1 MKLCRVADLKGGEI
15 LAKDVMTSDVRVLLS
30 EGTVLRPEYIDK
42 INRIGIIEVY
52 IKEEEKILTE
62 EVVLLKSETE
72 GFFKDRVKSILEKHT
87 YSRNDE
93 LMELSQTA
101 DHIITN
107 ILEEEEVV
115 EKIYDIK
122 ERSSDIYEHSI
133 SICSL
138 ATLTALKL
146 KLPKEKVHDIG
157 VACLLHDLGLRYLTI
172 EYADQDIATLSKIE
186 LAEYMKHPVYGYSAL
201 KDENW
206 ISNVV
211 KNIIL
216 YHHEKLDGTGYP
228 LKAKEIPF
236 ETQIVNICDTF
247 DEMICGIGCKR
258 IKVYEAVEYLKS
270 YRGIKFNSEIV
281 DTFLEFTAVYPAGSQ
296 VLLSDNR
303 IGKVIR
309 QNREFPDRP
318 VIQIMKDKDGKTVN
332 EEIIVDLIKVN
343 NIFIEK
349 VLA

>member
-1 MKLCRVADLKGGEI
+1 MKLCRVENLKGGEI
-15 LAKDVMTSDVRVLLS
+15 LSKDVMTSDVRVLLS
-30 EGTVLRPEYIDK
+30 EGTELRPEYIDK
-42 INRIGIIEVY
+42 INRLGITEVY
-52 IKEEEKILTE
+52 IKEEEKILTQ
-62 EVVLLKSETE
+62 EVVILKSETE

-87 YSRNDE
+87 YSKNDE

-122 ERSSDIYEHSI
+122 ERSCDIYEHSI

-146 KLPKEKVHDIG
+146 KLSKEKVHDIG

-172 EYADQDIATLSKIE
+172 EYADQDISTLSKIE

-206 ISNVV
+206 ISNAV

-216 YHHEKLDGTGYP
+216 YHHERLDGTGYP

-236 ETQIVNICDTF
+236 EKQIVNICDTF

-270 YRGIKFNSEIV
+270 YRGIKFNSDIV

-303 IGKVIR
+303 VGKVVR
-309 QNREFPDRP
+309 QNKEFPDRP
-318 VIQIMKDKDGKTVN
+318 VIQIIKDKSGKLVN
-332 EEIIVDLIKVN
+332 EEIYVDLIKVN

-349 VLA
+349 VLE

>member
-1 MKLCRVADLKGGEI
+1 MKLCRVENLKGGEI
-15 LAKDVMTSDVRVLLS
+15 LSKDVMTSDVRVLLS
-30 EGTVLRPEYIDK
+30 EGTELRPEYIDK
-42 INRIGIIEVY
+42 INRLGITEVY
-52 IKEEEKILTE
+52 IKEEKILTQ
-62 EVVLLKSETE
+62 EVVILKSETE

-87 YSRNDE
+87 YSKNDE

-122 ERSSDIYEHSI
+122 ERSCDIYEHSI

-146 KLPKEKVHDIG
+146 KLSKEKVHDIG

-172 EYADQDIATLSKIE
+172 EYADQDISTLSKIE

-206 ISNVV
+206 ISNAV

-216 YHHEKLDGTGYP
+216 YHHERLDGTGYP

-270 YRGIKFNSEIV
+270 YRGIKFNSDIV

-303 IGKVIR
+303 VGKVVR
-309 QNREFPDRP
+309 QNKEFPDRP
-318 VIQIMKDKDGKTVN
+318 VIQIIKDKSGKLVN
-332 EEIIVDLIKVN
+332 EEIYVDLIKVN

-349 VLA
+349 VLE